1 MKKILILCILC
12 FLPLFAHAVTGQ
24 NSNIRHVL
32 ILHSFYGGYSWVEQ
46 VNEGLFGV
54 LLARDQKD
62 LHLHVEYMDS
72 QRLQSGD
79 GSTSFRLR
87 LKDKYADIHFDVVIA
102 VDDQAIDFTNQYY
115 KDLFPGAGLVAC
127 GKIGT
132 QPVDEWQIPGF
143 LTVVENIDTQATID
157 SGLTLFPETKQIIVV
172 NDESYDGLK
181 LQPLLEEVAVHYPDI
196 HFEYLRNV
204 TMEEMVEQIKGV
216 TGKSLVLLVNFTR
229 DRSGKIFSNDRSA
242 WLISSQCKVPILTMW
257 NYYLGSGALGGRM
270 IDGALQGEQAGRFAM
285 KMLHRERAVGTTAVV
300 TTENEELFDYSKM
313 KWFDI
318 SYSDLPE
325 HSRVTKEPQSVLW
338 KYKKFGWIALL
349 ISLALE
355 TTVIILSVLIYRSK
369 KAEAALEEHCKQLE
383 DLILEHT
390 HELTMANE
398 QLTNEIAER
407 KRVEEALLESEDVL
421 HQLSNNLLT
430 VQENERQRISVEL
443 HDELGQ
449 SLAALKLQ
457 VRGLLRGL
465 DDESVDVLQ
474 QECADLRSSINDII
488 ENVRRLSRDLSPI
501 LLEDLGIDAALDYLI
516 SNFAKLL
523 DVKAEISLIE
533 IGVYFDHKAQRM
545 IYRIIQEAL
554 NNTSKHAD
562 ATWFEVSIK
571 KQKNRIFLVVKDN
584 GKGFNVEQ
592 IYASISPEKG
602 MGLTAMGERVRILRG
617 SLDYESEP
625 GHGTAVHIILP
636 I

>member
-1 MKKILILCILC
+1 MKKILIFCICC
-12 FLPLFAHAVTGQ
+12 FFPVLAQAEDGQ
-24 NSNIRHVL
+24 NNIRHVL
-32 ILHSFYGGYSWVEQ
+32 VLHSFYGGYSWVEQ
-46 VNEGLFGV
+46 VNKGLFGV

-72 QRLQSGD
+72 LRLQSGD
-79 GSTSFRLR
+79 DFKGFRSR
-87 LKDKYADIHFDVVIA
+87 LKDKYAGIQFNVVIA
-102 VDDQAIDFTNQYY
+102 VDDQAIDFTKQHHA
-115 KDLFPGAGLVAC
+115 DLFPDAGLVAC
-127 GKIGT
+127 GRIGT
-132 QPVDEWQIPGF
+132 QPVEDWQIPGF
-143 LTVVENIDTQATID
+143 LTVIENINIKATID
-157 SGLTLFPETKQIIVV
+157 SGLTIFPETKRIIVV
-172 NDESYDGLK
+172 NDQSYDGLK
-181 LQPLLEEVAVHYPDI
+181 LQPLLEKAALHYPDI
-196 HFEYLRNV
+196 NFEYPGNV

-216 TGKSLVLLVNFTR
+216 TDQSLLLLVNFTK
-229 DRSGKIFSNDRSA
+229 DRSGKVFSNDRSA
-242 WLISSQCKVPILTMW
+242 WLISSRCKVPILTMW

-270 IDGALQGEQAGRFAM
+270 IDGALQGERAGRFAM
-285 KMLHRERAVGTTAVV
+285 EILHHETAAGQTVTV
-300 TTENEELFDYSKM
+300 TTENEDLFDYSKM

-318 SYSDLPE
+318 PYSDLPE
-325 HSRVTKEPQSVLW
+325 DSRVTKEPQSVLW
-338 KYKKFGWIALL
+338 KYKKFGWTALL

-369 KAEAALEEHCKQLE
+369 KAEAALEEHRNQLE
-383 DLILEHT
+383 DLVLERT
-390 HELTMANE
+390 HELTTANE

-465 DDESVDVLQ
+465 ESEPIEVLQ

-501 LLEDLGIDAALDYLI
+501 LLEDLGIDAALDHLI
-516 SNFAKLL
+516 SNFAKLS
-523 DVKAEISLIE
+523 DIDAEINLIE
-533 IGVYFDHKAQRM
+533 IGVYFGHKAQRM
-545 IYRIIQEAL
+545 IYRIVQEAL
-554 NNTSKHAD
+554 NNMSKHAD

-584 GKGFNVEQ
+584 GKGFNVER

-625 GHGTAVHIILP
+625 GHGTAVHITLP